1 MKIKNN
7 GIEIISI
14 PKIEERRGNLS
25 VIENNTIPFEIKRV
39 YYLYDVP
46 AGSERGG
53 HAHKNLR
60 QFLVALSGSFDV
72 VLNDGKE
79 KEIVTLNKPFEGL
92 LINPGIWRELQ
103 NFSSGSICLV
113 VASDVYIEE
122 DYIRDFDEFL
132 KYSNY
137 R

>member
-1 MKIKNN
+1 MKMSNN
-7 GIEIISI
+7 GVQIISI

-25 VIENNTIPFEIKRV
+25 VIENDTVPFDIKRV

-46 AGSERGG
+46 TGSERGG
-53 HAHKNLR
+53 HAHKDLQ

-79 KEIVTLNKPFEGL
+79 ETIVTLNKPYEGL
-92 LINPGIWRELQ
+92 LIKSGIWRELR

-113 VASDVYIEE
+113 VASEVYIEE
-122 DYIRDFDEFL
+122 DYIRDFDEFVE
-132 KYSNY
+132 YVN
-137 R
+137 RR